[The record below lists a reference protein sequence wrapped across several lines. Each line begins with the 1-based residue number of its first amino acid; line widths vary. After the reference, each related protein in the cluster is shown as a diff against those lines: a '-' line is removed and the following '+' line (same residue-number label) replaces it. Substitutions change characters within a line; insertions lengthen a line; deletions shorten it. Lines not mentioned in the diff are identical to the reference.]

1 MADNTHFTIID
12 TPIGKLRLVSD
23 GSALLRVEFQGQHG
37 KDGVESED
45 PVLAQACLQLE
56 EYFAGRR
63 QHFDLPLG
71 ADGTAFQQAVWS
83 SLRGIPYGELRSYR
97 DIAQALG
104 KPKAVRAVGAANG
117 RNPLPIVVP
126 CHRVVGSNG
135 KLTGFAGGLDCKR
148 RLLALEGVNVAD

>member
-1 MADNTHFTIID
+1 MADTTRYTIID

-23 GSALLRVEFQGQHG
+23 GKALLRVEFQGQHG
-37 KDGVESED
+37 NDGEAGD
-45 PVLAQACLQLE
+45 DAVLARAAGQLQ

-71 ADGTAFQQAVWS
+71 ADGTAFQQAVWEA
-83 SLRGIPYGELRSYR
+83 LRGIPYGELRSYR
-97 DIAQALG
+97 DIAETLG
-104 KPKAVRAVGAANG
+104 KPRAVRAVGAANG

-148 RLLALEGVNVAD
+148 RLLALEGITIAD